1 MCTRG
6 IWQLEK
12 LTFRYCAHSGSSRG
26 IRCALRVRRLPRR
39 LLSSSPTQPAPL
51 TASVCADNRELF
63 ETPRFVEYAQQY
75 PSVQFESTLKPGRHP
90 VLIGNYCA
98 CARPCGAAA
107 AAPIPPTLA
116 RLALLL
122 LPCRSHENRVADTH
136 LSPPPPHSPTR
147 AAVHPRTAVNGK
159 EKVADLKNKYKA
171 DVYFQMDRMVQTS
184 GRKMTKISKPIVSRR
199 QSVQGIWQPGF
210 DSGVEFKA
218 THKL

>member
-1 MCTRG
+1 MRASRCCCCRAVRTR
-6 IWQLEK
+6 IAS
-12 LTFRYCAHSGSSRG
+12 LTPTSR
-26 IRCALRVRRLPRR
+26 
-39 LLSSSPTQPAPL
+39 
-51 TASVCADNRELF
+51 
-63 ETPRFVEYAQQY
+63 
-75 PSVQFESTLKPGRHP
+75 H
-90 VLIGNYCA
+90 
-98 CARPCGAAA
+98 
-107 AAPIPPTLA
+107 
-116 RLALLL
+116 
-122 LPCRSHENRVADTH
+122 
-136 LSPPPPHSPTR
+136 PPPHSPTR